1 VAIQEHPNPAL
12 ANERRPRFPDG
23 MAVSLQD
30 LVAHCNERLSTPGFP
45 DFPGAMNGLQ
55 VANNGT
61 VTTIGAAVDAGL
73 EPFAKARDAGVDF
86 LIVHHGMFW
95 DAPKPLVGAMHEK
108 VKLLLDANIA
118 LYSAHLPLDAHPE
131 IGNNALL
138 VRELGL
144 EPARTF
150 YEFEGRDLG
159 TIAHHSGSRAAL
171 RAKLET
177 LFPGG
182 VTALEFGGEAPR
194 EVAVITGGG
203 YGVGGQLAAEG
214 VDTFIT
220 GELKQHWFNRAQ
232 EERLNV
238 YACGHYATE
247 TFGVRALAAELS
259 AKFELPW
266 EFIATDCPL

>member
-1 VAIQEHPNPAL
+1 MSVALN
-12 ANERRPRFPDG
+12 
-23 MAVSLQD
+23 D
-30 LVAHCNERLSTPGFP
+30 LVAYCNDRLFLPGFP

-55 VANNGT
+55 AANNGT
-61 VTTIGAAVDAGL
+61 VTRIGAAVDAGI
-73 EPFAKARDAGVDF
+73 EPFRKARDAKIDF
-86 LIVHHGMFW
+86 LLVHHGMFW
-95 DAPKPLVGAMHEK
+95 DAPRPLVGPMHEK
-108 VKLLLDANIA
+108 VKLLLDSNIA

-144 EPARTF
+144 QPAREF
-150 YEFEGRDLG
+150 YEHEGRKLG
-159 TIAHHSGSRAAL
+159 AIGKHSGPRAAL
-171 RAKLET
+171 RAKLEK

-182 VTALEFGGEAPR
+182 VVALEFGSDSPA

-203 YGVGGQLAAEG
+203 YGVGDELAAEG
-214 VDTFIT
+214 VDTFVT

-247 TFGVRALAAELS
+247 TFGVKALAAELS
-259 AKFELPW
+259 AKFGLPW

>member
-1 VAIQEHPNPAL
+1 MPVALH
-12 ANERRPRFPDG
+12 
-23 MAVSLQD
+23 D
-30 LVAHCNERLSTPGFP
+30 LVAHCNERLSLPGFP

-55 VANNGT
+55 AENDGT
-61 VTTIGAAVDAGL
+61 VTRIGAAVDGGL
-73 EPFAKARDAGVDF
+73 ETFAKARDAGVDF
-86 LIVHHGMFW
+86 LLVHHGMFW
-95 DAPKPLVGAMHEK
+95 DAPKPLVGPIREK

-138 VRELGL
+138 VRELAM

-150 YEFEGRDLG
+150 YEFEGRKLG
-159 TIAHHSGSRAAL
+159 AIARHAGTRASL
-171 RAKLET
+171 RAKLEK
-177 LFPGG
+177 LFPRG
-182 VTALEFGGEAPR
+182 VTALEFGSSQPS

-203 YGVGGQLAAEG
+203 YGVGGELAAEG
-214 VDTFIT
+214 VDTFVT

-259 AKFELPW
+259 AKFGLPW
-266 EFIATDCPL
+266 EFLATDCPL

>member
-1 VAIQEHPNPAL
+1 MTVA
-12 ANERRPRFPDG
+12 
-23 MAVSLQD
+23 LQD
-30 LVAHCNERLSTPGFP
+30 IVSHCNERLSIPGFP
-45 DFPGAMNGLQ
+45 DHPGALNGLQ
-55 VANNGT
+55 VENSGSAT
-61 VTTIGAAVDAGL
+61 RIGAAVDAGL
-73 EPFAKARDAGVDF
+73 DTFAKARDAGVDF

-95 DAPKPLVGAMHEK
+95 DAPRPLVGAMREK
-108 VKLLLDANIA
+108 VKLLLDSDIA

-138 VRELGL
+138 VRELGM
-144 EPARTF
+144 EPARAF
-150 YEFEGRDLG
+150 CEFEGRKVG
-159 TIAHHSGSRAAL
+159 AIARHSGMRSAL
-171 RAKLET
+171 RARLEA

-182 VTALEFGGEAPR
+182 VTALEFGSESPR

-203 YGVGGQLAAEG
+203 YGVGGELAAEG
-214 VDTFIT
+214 VDTFVT

-247 TFGVRALAAELS
+247 TLGVRALAAELS
-259 AKFELPW
+259 AKFGLPW

>member
-1 VAIQEHPNPAL
+1 
-12 ANERRPRFPDG
+12 
-23 MAVSLQD
+23 MAVALQA
-30 LVAHCNERLSTPGFP
+30 LVAHCNERLSIPGFP
-45 DFPGAMNGLQ
+45 DYPGALNGLQ
-55 VANNGT
+55 AANNGT
-61 VTTIGAAVDAGL
+61 VTRIGAAVDAGL
-73 EPFAKARDAGVDF
+73 EPFGKARDAGVDF

-95 DAPKPLVGAMHEK
+95 DAPRPLTGAMRER

-138 VRELGL
+138 VRELGM
-144 EPARTF
+144 EPARAF
-150 YEFEGRDLG
+150 YEFEGRKVG
-159 TIAHHSGSRAAL
+159 AIARHSGTRSTL
-171 RAKLET
+171 RAKLEA

-182 VTALEFGGEAPR
+182 VIALEFGSAEPR

-203 YGVGGQLAAEG
+203 YGVGGELAAEG

-247 TFGVRALAAELS
+247 TFGVRALASELS
-259 AKFELPW
+259 AKFGLPW
-266 EFIATDCPL
+266 EFIATECPL